1 MSNTQYRLGNFS
13 ASSVAT
19 LMGKPKGSGEW
30 TKTALTYIYDKAA
43 EVLTGIQPEVTSYEL
58 QHGIETEPI
67 ARAFY
72 EELFSVSLPEVDGLV
87 KNNLSGCADGVLSDK
102 VVEFKC
108 PVNNRIHL
116 ENLLLDLDTFKKS
129 RKEYYYQVQSYMY
142 LYDRDLAHFV
152 SYSDIFVGANKMSI
166 LEVPRDEDTV
176 KQILE
181 RVALAEKEKN
191 KILAKL
197 K

>member
-13 ASSVAT
+13 AFSVAS

-30 TKTALTYIYDKAA
+30 TKTALTYIYNKAA
-43 EVLTGIQPEVTSYEL
+43 EVLTGIQQEVTSYEL

-72 EELFSVSLPEVDGLV
+72 EELFNVSLPEVEGLV
-87 KNNLSGCADGVLSDK
+87 KNNLSGCADGVLPDK
-102 VVEFKC
+102 IVEFKC

-116 ENLLLDLDTFKKS
+116 ENLLLKLDTFKKT

-152 SYSDIFVGANKMSI
+152 SYSDMFVGANKMSI
-166 LEVPRDEDTV
+166 LEVPRDEGTI

-181 RVALAEKEKN
+181 RVALA
-191 KILAKL
+191 
-197 K
+197 